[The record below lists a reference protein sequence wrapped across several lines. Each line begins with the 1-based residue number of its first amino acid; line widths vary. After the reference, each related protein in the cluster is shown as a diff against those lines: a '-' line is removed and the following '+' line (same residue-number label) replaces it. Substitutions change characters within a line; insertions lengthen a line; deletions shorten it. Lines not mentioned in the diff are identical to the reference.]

1 MANYCGFGSQ
11 SKYGLKVV
19 INLSE
24 IGEIIEKNGAIY
36 VKLPDSPAIQKREF
50 RGVETVQLRLDV
62 NPRREPANGVTHSV
76 KLDEWE
82 KPTPQPA
89 DAPAAAA
96 PEEDD
101 DTPF

>member
-19 INLSE
+19 INLSDFAQ
-24 IGEIIEKNGAIY
+24 IIEKNGAIY
-36 VKLPDSPAIQKREF
+36 VKLPESPAIQRREYK
-50 RGVETVQLRLDV
+50 GNETIQLRLEV

-82 KPTPQPA
+82 KPAPQPA
-89 DAPAAAA
+89 A
-96 PEEDD
+96 PEGEGEGEDI
-101 DTPF
+101 PF